1 MARWGWDGVGMVHC
15 GGKMGALDWAR
26 WGSLEWYLGGML
38 HHMLLH
44 MLRFY
49 WVPIWLRTLIPYIPH
64 DINICI
70 SRFQCGPRTSG
81 WKESGA
87 HGTGCQRWPI
97 NVTKTT
103 TIHNPCPGSPCA
115 GLSEIPNVDSTSVSI
130 CKRDLLSPIRVGAD
144 T

>member
-26 WGSLEWYLGGML
+26 WGSLEWYLDGML

-44 MLRFY
+44 MLCFY

-70 SRFQCGPRTSG
+70 SRFRVDHEHLAGRNQG
-81 WKESGA
+81 
-87 HGTGCQRWPI
+87 HTGLDV
-97 NVTKTT
+97 NV
-103 TIHNPCPGSPCA
+103 GQ
-115 GLSEIPNVDSTSVSI
+115 LM
-130 CKRDLLSPIRVGAD
+130 
-144 T
+144 